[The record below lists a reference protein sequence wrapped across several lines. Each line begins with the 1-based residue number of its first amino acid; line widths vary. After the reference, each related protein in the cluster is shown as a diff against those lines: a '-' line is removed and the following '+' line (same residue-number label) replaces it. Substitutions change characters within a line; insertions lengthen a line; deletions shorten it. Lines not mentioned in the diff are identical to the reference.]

1 MEISVFTL
9 GRFLLVVTV
18 LVITVYFLSR
28 TTRQVAKGR
37 PLPGPPGL
45 EPHSF
50 K

>member
-1 MEISVFTL
+1 METSVFTL
-9 GRFLLVVTV
+9 RRFLLVFIV

-28 TTRQVAKGR
+28 RTRQVAKGR

-45 EPHSF
+45 EPRSF